1 MKFLALDFGQKR
13 IGMALSDA
21 DERFALPHKTLERK
35 PNDNRGDMVAIL
47 SVVRAHEVEGIVC
60 GVPGGSEKSDQT
72 AQVAARFFE
81 KLRLEAEN
89 QGLNLEWHN
98 WDERFSTSAFLTQL
112 KESGASLRRAK
123 ENHEIDAGAAAM
135 MLEGFL
141 ASRRAYTANEG
152 TNEGE

>member
-13 IGMALSDA
+13 IGMALCDA
-21 DERFALPHKTLERK
+21 EERFALPHKTLERK
-35 PNDNRGDMVAIL
+35 ANDNRGDMAAIL
-47 SVVRAHEVEGIVC
+47 SVVRLSEVEGIVC

-72 AQVAARFFE
+72 AQVAARFFD
-81 KLRLEAEN
+81 KLRLEAQN
-89 QGLNLEWHN
+89 QNLNLEWHN

-112 KESGASLRRAK
+112 KESGASLKRAR

-141 ASRRAYTANEG
+141 ASRRALTAHEDA
-152 TNEGE
+152 GEE

>member
-35 PNDNRGDMVAIL
+35 ANDNRGDMTAIL
-47 SVVRAHEVEGIVC
+47 SVVRLNEVEGIVC

-81 KLRLEAEN
+81 KLRAEAETQN
-89 QGLNLEWHN
+89 LNLEWHQ

-112 KESGASLRRAK
+112 KESGASLKRAR
-123 ENHEIDAGAAAM
+123 ENNEIDAGAAAM

-141 ASRRAYTANEG
+141 SRRRTPTPNDDVEEG
-152 TNEGE
+152 